1 MIDKYTILLK
11 NEKKNLTELFL
22 NFWSL

>member
-11 NEKKNLTELFL
+11 NEKKNLTELILSFY
-22 NFWSL
+22 SL